1 MIACVD
7 VQYDDFHH
15 TAKAALLQASRWT
28 DLAPNWQ
35 SVVEVQEVAPYEPGR
50 FFLRELPCLLKV
62 LATSSNVL
70 EVIVVDGYVWLDR
83 DQRPG
88 LGAKLFE
95 SLGEICPVIGVAK
108 SRFYDAPGTDV
119 FRGNSRQPLI
129 VSSVGID
136 ESTAAESIKS
146 MHGPFRVPTLLR
158 IVNQLAQ
165 GIAGTGKA

>member
-7 VQYDDFHH
+7 VQYDDLHH
-15 TAKAALLQASRWT
+15 SAKAALVLAARWT
-28 DLAPNWQ
+28 DSAPTWQ

-62 LATSSNVL
+62 LATSSNVP

-83 DQRPG
+83 EQRPG

-108 SRFYDAPGTDV
+108 SRFHDAPGTDV
-119 FRGNSRQPLI
+119 FRGNSHQPLI
-129 VSSVGID
+129 VSSTGID
-136 ESTAAESIKS
+136 EAIAAECVKS

-158 IVNQLAQ
+158 IVDQLAR
-165 GIAGTGKA
+165 GITGTGKA